1 MDAMDLDIEMDVD
14 FVADEPI
21 TATQPQDTPSPGEVV
36 DTSTTNEVPESQT
49 LLPNKIHVRGLDVLN
64 PEEVKAFVA
73 EHYPDSRFERIEW
86 IDDSSANLIF
96 PSEAIA
102 QGALVALAAV
112 EIGDV
117 TQLPL
122 LELLPAKG
130 FSKRTEVALQIRL
143 AVASDKKQVGAAQRS
158 RFYLLNP
165 EYDPETRKRYR
176 DRDSEGSRRRP
187 RRRSYDDEPIEQFS
201 ANMYD
206 DEADVPSAR
215 SATSQTRH
223 RRSRTPNDD
232 GNDRYRRSSY
242 RDSNRSKELFPEGT
256 SGRGSSRRDRSAS
269 PMRDRDDDL
278 DMHARSADEAARK
291 NRRGARSIKERLSR
305 EDKGKELFPEKTLFS
320 ESNRLEDAD
329 ATSSYLSSR
338 FALPLYDDKDDD
350 RQPRSKRLEDRVT
363 VPSGRLADRISAPS
377 DRSGINIRGAANQR
391 GSDQGFAIK
400 GASKTAKELFPD
412 KFGSNAGKELFS
424 DRLEGRTTRRRQKA
438 GDLFD

>member
-1 MDAMDLDIEMDVD
+1 MDAMDLDMEMDVD

-36 DTSTTNEVPESQT
+36 DTTTTDEVPESQT
-49 LLPNKIHVRGLDVLN
+49 LVPNKIHVRGLDVLN
-64 PEEVKAFVA
+64 PEEVKAYVA

-130 FSKRTEVALQIRL
+130 FSRRTEVALQIRL

-176 DRDSEGSRRRP
+176 DRDSERYGRRP
-187 RRRSYDDEPIEQFS
+187 RRRSYDDEQREHYS

-206 DEADVPSAR
+206 DDADVPTAR
-215 SATSQTRH
+215 SATPQTRH
-223 RRSRTPNDD
+223 RRSRTPNED
-232 GNDRYRRSSY
+232 GNRRSY
-242 RDSNRSKELFPEGT
+242 RESNRSKELFPEGT
-256 SGRGSSRRDRSAS
+256 STRSGSRRDRSAS

-278 DMHARSADEAARK
+278 DMHTRSADEAARK
-291 NRRGARSIKERLSR
+291 NRRGARAIKERLSR
-305 EDKGKELFPEKTLFS
+305 EDKSKELFPEKTLFS

-338 FALPLYDDKDDD
+338 FALPLYDNKDDEP
-350 RQPRSKRLEDRVT
+350 QPRSKRLEDRVT
-363 VPSGRLADRISAPS
+363 VPSGRLADRITDPTA
-377 DRSGINIRGAANQR
+377 RSGINIRGAANQR

-400 GASKTAKELFPD
+400 GTSKTAKELFPD

-424 DRLEGRTTRRRQKA
+424 DKLEGRTRRRQKA

>member
-1 MDAMDLDIEMDVD
+1 M
-14 FVADEPI
+14 
-21 TATQPQDTPSPGEVV
+21 
-36 DTSTTNEVPESQT
+36 
-49 LLPNKIHVRGLDVLN
+49 LPNKIHIRGLDVLN
-64 PEEVKAFVA
+64 QEEVKTYVA
-73 EHYPDSRFERIEW
+73 EHYPESRFERIEW

-122 LELLPAKG
+122 LELLPAKV

-165 EYDPETRKRYR
+165 EYDPENRKRYR
-176 DRDSEGSRRRP
+176 DRDSEGHGRRP
-187 RRRSYDDEPIEQFS
+187 RRRSYDDEQREHYS

-206 DEADVPSAR
+206 DDADVPTAR
-215 SATSQTRH
+215 SATPQTRH
-223 RRSRTPNDD
+223 RRSRTPNED
-232 GNDRYRRSSY
+232 GNERYQRSSY
-242 RDSNRSKELFPEGT
+242 RESNSSKELFPGGT
-256 SGRGSSRRDRSAS
+256 SGRGGSRRDRSAS
-269 PMRDRDDDL
+269 PMRDRDDDDL
-278 DMHARSADEAARK
+278 DRHARSADEAAQK
-291 NRRGARSIKERLSR
+291 NRRGARAIKERLSR
-305 EDKGKELFPEKTLFS
+305 DDKSKELFPEKTLFS
-320 ESNRLEDAD
+320 GSNRLEDAD

-338 FALPLYDDKDDD
+338 FALPLYDDKDDEP
-350 RQPRSKRLEDRVT
+350 QPRSKRLEDRVT
-363 VPSGRLADRISAPS
+363 VPSGRLADRITHSTA
-377 DRSGINIRGAANQR
+377 RSGINIRGAANQR

-412 KFGSNAGKELFS
+412 KFGSSNTGKELFS
-424 DRLEGRTTRRRQKA
+424 DKLEGRTRRRQKA

>member
-1 MDAMDLDIEMDVD
+1 MDLDMEMDVD

-36 DTSTTNEVPESQT
+36 DTSTADEVPESQT

-64 PEEVKAFVA
+64 PEEVKAYVA

-130 FSKRTEVALQIRL
+130 FSKRTEVVLQIRL
-143 AVASDKKQVGAAQRS
+143 AVSSDKKQVGAAQRS

-176 DRDSEGSRRRP
+176 DRDSEGYGRRLR
-187 RRRSYDDEPIEQFS
+187 RRRSYDDEQKEQYS

-206 DEADVPSAR
+206 DDTDAPSAR
-215 SATSQTRH
+215 SATPQTLH

-232 GNDRYRRSSY
+232 ANERHRRSTY

-256 SGRGSSRRDRSAS
+256 GGRGGSRRDRSAS

-291 NRRGARSIKERLSR
+291 NRRGAQAIKERLSR
-305 EDKGKELFPEKTLFS
+305 GDKSKELFPDKTLFS

-338 FALPLYDDKDDD
+338 FALPLYDNKDDEP
-350 RQPRSKRLEDRVT
+350 QPRSKRLEDRVT
-363 VPSGRLADRISAPS
+363 APSGRLADRITGPS

-412 KFGSNAGKELFS
+412 KFGNNAGKELFS
-424 DRLEGRTTRRRQKA
+424 EKLDGRTTRRRQKA

>member
-21 TATQPQDTPSPGEVV
+21 TTQPQDTPSPGEVV
-36 DTSTTNEVPESQT
+36 DTSTADEVPESQT
-49 LLPNKIHVRGLDVLN
+49 LLSNKIHIRGLDVLN
-64 PEEVKAFVA
+64 QEEVKTFVA
-73 EHYPDSRFERIEW
+73 EHYPDSRVERIEW

-96 PSEAIA
+96 ASEAIA

-122 LELLPAKG
+122 LELLPAKV

-165 EYDPETRKRYR
+165 EYDPENRKRYR
-176 DRDSEGSRRRP
+176 DRDSEGYGRRP
-187 RRRSYDDEPIEQFS
+187 RRRSYDDEQRDHYS

-206 DEADVPSAR
+206 DDADVPTAR
-215 SATSQTRH
+215 SATPQTRN
-223 RRSRTPNDD
+223 RRSRTPIED
-232 GNDRYRRSSY
+232 GNDRYQRSSY

-256 SGRGSSRRDRSAS
+256 TGRSASRRDRSAS

-278 DMHARSADEAARK
+278 DRHARSADEAARK
-291 NRRGARSIKERLSR
+291 NRRGARAIKDRLTR
-305 EDKGKELFPEKTLFS
+305 EDKSKELFPEKTLFS
-320 ESNRLEDAD
+320 GSDRLEDAD

-338 FALPLYDDKDDD
+338 FALPLYDDKDDEP
-350 RQPRSKRLEDRVT
+350 QPRSKRLEDRIT
-363 VPSGRLADRISAPS
+363 APSGRLADRITDPTA
-377 DRSGINIRGAANQR
+377 RSGINIRGSANQR

-412 KFGSNAGKELFS
+412 KFGSSNTGKELFS
-424 DRLEGRTTRRRQKA
+424 DKLEGRTRRRQKA

>member
-1 MDAMDLDIEMDVD
+1 MDVMDLDIEMDVD

-36 DTSTTNEVPESQT
+36 DTATTDEVPESQT

-64 PEEVKAFVA
+64 PEEVKAYVA

-86 IDDSSANLIF
+86 IDDSSANLVF

-112 EIGDV
+112 EISDV

-130 FSKRTEVALQIRL
+130 FSKRTEIALQIRL

-176 DRDSEGSRRRP
+176 DRDSGRYGRRP
-187 RRRSYDDEPIEQFS
+187 RRRSYDDEQREHYS

-206 DEADVPSAR
+206 DDVDVPTAR
-215 SATSQTRH
+215 SATPQTRY
-223 RRSRTPNDD
+223 RRSRTPTED
-232 GNDRYRRSSY
+232 GNRRPYRE
-242 RDSNRSKELFPEGT
+242 SNRSKELFPEGT
-256 SGRGSSRRDRSAS
+256 STRSGPRRDRSAS

-278 DMHARSADEAARK
+278 DMRARSADEAARK
-291 NRRGARSIKERLSR
+291 NRRGAKAIKERLSR
-305 EDKGKELFPEKTLFS
+305 EDKSKELFPEKTLFS

-338 FALPLYDDKDDD
+338 FALPLYDNKDDEP
-350 RQPRSKRLEDRVT
+350 QPRSKRLEDRVT
-363 VPSGRLADRISAPS
+363 VPGGRLADRITDPAA
-377 DRSGINIRGAANQR
+377 RSGINIRGAANQR

-424 DRLEGRTTRRRQKA
+424 DKLEGRARRRQKA

>member
-1 MDAMDLDIEMDVD
+1 M
-14 FVADEPI
+14 
-21 TATQPQDTPSPGEVV
+21 
-36 DTSTTNEVPESQT
+36 
-49 LLPNKIHVRGLDVLN
+49 LPNKIHIRGLDVLN
-64 PEEVKAFVA
+64 QEEVKTYVA

-117 TQLPL
+117 TQLPV
-122 LELLPAKG
+122 LEPLPAKV

-165 EYDPETRKRYR
+165 EYDPENRKRYR
-176 DRDSEGSRRRP
+176 DRDSESYRRRP
-187 RRRSYDDEPIEQFS
+187 RRRSYDDEQMEHYS

-206 DEADVPSAR
+206 DDADVPTAR
-215 SATSQTRH
+215 SATPQTRH
-223 RRSRTPNDD
+223 RRSRTPNED
-232 GNDRYRRSSY
+232 GNERYQRSSY
-242 RDSNRSKELFPEGT
+242 RDSNRSKELFPEWT
-256 SGRGSSRRDRSAS
+256 SGRSASRRDRSAS
-269 PMRDRDDDL
+269 PMRDRDNDL

-291 NRRGARSIKERLSR
+291 NRRGARAIKERLSR
-305 EDKGKELFPEKTLFS
+305 EEKNKELFPEKTLFS
-320 ESNRLEDAD
+320 ENNRLEDAD

-338 FALPLYDDKDDD
+338 FALPLYDNNNDEPK
-350 RQPRSKRLEDRVT
+350 PRSKRLEDRVT
-363 VPSGRLADRISAPS
+363 VPSGRLADRITDPTA
-377 DRSGINIRGAANQR
+377 RSGINIRGSANQR

-412 KFGSNAGKELFS
+412 KFGNSNTGKELFS
-424 DRLEGRTTRRRQKA
+424 DKLEGRTRRRQKA